1 MKKRISFYLLFTSL
15 FFLFSFSAK
24 GGDFGKSDSPLPPAY
39 LTALNEQDKK
49 VPLYWFEPGSEPQVI
64 SYDNGAKKLGVFADV
79 GWFDNCLAVR
89 ITPPTAPFLL
99 LKSKVFISYQGAT
112 SDPSYNYKQPFFITI
127 NKDSSGIPGSP
138 LTPLILA
145 QAKSDSTLGKPG
157 EWVEIEHNLLMLEQK
172 DFWIL
177 FHWKEDSPLSPLV
190 GVDSL
195 PNCGRSYWGWRKN
208 GYWEW
213 FPRDANNLMIG
224 AVIVANDT
232 VPLGLDLKVYSQ
244 PSTSADSFRIY
255 RAEKP
260 DGLGS
265 SDNRLVRLNPTD
277 FNYIDESV
285 ENGKTYYYQISAWYD
300 DQESDTSNE
309 CSATP
314 QKGAELWENKDSVV
328 IGLKPDQSKV
338 ENLILKNIGGIPLKF
353 QARINMLLDS
363 SFGGTDDFGYIWTD
377 SDKKSELDFSW
388 IDIQG
393 RDSVISKNG
402 DDNQN
407 YGPIPLGFSFPFY
420 GDTFNSLFI
429 NTNGWI
435 SFTNPRIDFVNKSL
449 PSSTGPFNLIALFWD
464 DLIIRDGS
472 EIKVFSSSDSF
483 VVSFEKLEHWI
494 FLGNYSFQGILT
506 KNGKISLRYKEMGDN
521 THSSTIGMQNED
533 ASLFLPIVYNQNY
546 VHDSLRIDI
555 APSWIDIVPGADSI
569 RANDS
574 LVLSL
579 ILDSKLLNLGI
590 YRADLIIEGED
601 KNHNLNPLTIPV
613 VLTVDALTWMS
624 EDEKQSIIESFSL
637 LQNYPNPFNPATTI
651 PFTVHGKRKTE
662 NSPVR
667 TTQSLVNSSE
677 LIVNSPLHTTLT
689 IYNVLGQR
697 VRTLV
702 DEDKLP
708 VEYKVIWDG
717 KDGAG
722 KDVASGIYFYRL
734 KVGDYAETK
743 RMVLLK

>member
-1 MKKRISFYLLFTSL
+1 M
-15 FFLFSFSAK
+15 
-24 GGDFGKSDSPLPPAY
+24 
-39 LTALNEQDKK
+39 
-49 VPLYWFEPGSEPQVI
+49 YWFEPGSEPQQI
-64 SYDNGAKKLGVFADV
+64 FYDNGTKQIGVYTNV
-79 GWFDNCLAVR
+79 EWFDNCLAVR

-99 LKSKVFISYQGAT
+99 LKSKVFISYQGAP
-112 SDPSYNYKQPFFITI
+112 SDSSYNYKESFYITI
-127 NKDSSGIPGSP
+127 NKDSSGIPGKP

-177 FHWKEDSPLSPLV
+177 FHWKEGSPLSPLV

-195 PNCGRSYWGWRKN
+195 PNCGRSYWGWKKN

-213 FPRDANNLMIG
+213 THLQTYNLMIG
-224 AVIVANDT
+224 AVIVANNT
-232 VPLGLDLKVYSQ
+232 IPLGLDLKVYSQ

-260 DGLGS
+260 GGLGS
-265 SDNRLVRLNPTD
+265 SDNRLVRLNPSD
-277 FNYIDESV
+277 FNYIDASV
-285 ENGKTYYYQISAWYD
+285 ENGKTYYYKISAWYGT
-300 DQESDTSNE
+300 QESDTSNQVW
-309 CSATP
+309 ATP
-314 QKGAELWENKDSVV
+314 QKEGELWENNGSVLV
-328 IGLKPDQSKV
+328 ALRPDEKKV
-338 ENLILKNIGGIPLKF
+338 VNLILKNIGSIPIKF
-353 QARINMLLDS
+353 QTKINMFLDS
-363 SFGGTDDFGYIWTD
+363 SSGGTDDFGYVWTD
-377 SDKKSELDFSW
+377 SDKKSDLDFSW

-393 RDSVISKNG
+393 RDSVISKNE
-402 DDNQN
+402 DNDTV
-407 YGPIPLGFSFPFY
+407 YGPIHLGFSFPFY
-420 GDTFNSLFI
+420 EGMFDSLFI

-435 SFTNPRIDFVNKSL
+435 SFTNPRIDFINKPL

-494 FLGNYSFQGILT
+494 FLGSYSFQGILT
-506 KNGKISLRYKEMGDN
+506 KDGKISLRYKEMGDN

-555 APSWIDIVPGADSI
+555 IPSWIEVAPRVDSI
-569 RANDS
+569 LANDS

-579 ILDSKLLNLGI
+579 IFDSKLLNTGI

-601 KNHNLNPLTIPV
+601 KNHSLSPINIPV
-613 VLTVDALTWMS
+613 VLTVDTLTGVG
-624 EDEKQSIIESFSL
+624 EGEKQEVIETFSL
-637 LQNYPNPFNPATTI
+637 SQNYPNPFNPATTI

-697 VRTLV
+697 VKTLV
-702 DEDKLP
+702 DGEKLLG
-708 VEYKVIWDG
+708 EYEVIWDG
-717 KDGAG
+717 KDEAG

-734 KVGDYAETK
+734 KVRGYIETK
-743 RMVLLK
+743 RMLLLK

>member
-15 FFLFSFSAK
+15 FFLFSFLAK
-24 GGDFGKSDSPLPPAY
+24 GGDFGKSKSLLPPAY

-49 VPLYWFEPGSEPQVI
+49 VPLYWFEPGSEPQQI
-64 SYDNGAKKLGVFADV
+64 FYDNGTKQIGVYANV
-79 GWFDNCLAVR
+79 EWFDNCLAVR

-99 LKSKVFISYQGAT
+99 LKSKVFISYQGAP
-112 SDPSYNYKQPFFITI
+112 SDSSYNYKQPFFVSI
-127 NKDSSGIPGSP
+127 NKDSSGMPGSP

-177 FHWKEDSPLSPLV
+177 FHWKEGSPLSPLV

-213 FPRDANNLMIG
+213 FPRYANNLMIR
-224 AVIVANDT
+224 AVIVAN
-232 VPLGLDLKVYSQ
+232 GMGSSSSNLKMYSHQ
-244 PSTSADSFRIY
+244 SIPVDSFRIY

-260 DGLGS
+260 GGLGS
-265 SDNRLVRLNPTD
+265 SGNFLVRLNPTD

-309 CSATP
+309 VSATP
-314 QKGAELWENKDSVV
+314 LKAGELWENKDSVTV
-328 IGLKPDQSKV
+328 FLKPNENKV

-353 QARINMLLDS
+353 QTKINMLLDS
-363 SFGGTDDFGYIWTD
+363 SFGGTDDFGYVWTD
-377 SDKKSELDFSW
+377 SDKKSDLDFSW
-388 IDIQG
+388 ISLQG

-420 GDTFNSLFI
+420 GDTFNSLYI

-435 SFTNPRIDFVNKSL
+435 SFTHLKLGDVNESL
-449 PSSTGPFNLIALFWD
+449 PSPTGPFNLIAIFWD
-464 DLIIRDGS
+464 DFVVTDSSKISI
-472 EIKVFSSSDSF
+472 FSNSDSF
-483 VVSFEKLEHWI
+483 IVKYEKMAR
-494 FLGNYSFQGILT
+494 YSIGGSYTFQGVVT
-506 KNGKISLRYKEMGDN
+506 KEGKITFQYLSLYNQLNSHTVG
-521 THSSTIGMQNED
+521 IQNED
-533 ASLFLPIVYNQNY
+533 ASLFLSIVYNQNY

-555 APSWIDIVPGADSI
+555 IPSWVEVAPSADSI
-569 RANDS
+569 LPNDT
-574 LVLSL
+574 LALSL
-579 ILDSKLLNLGI
+579 SFDSKLLNLGI
-590 YRADLIIEGED
+590 YRANLIIEGED
-601 KNHNLNPLTIPV
+601 KNHNLSPLNIPV
-613 VLTVDALTWMS
+613 VLTVDILTGVV
-624 EDEKQSIIESFSL
+624 EGERKDIIETFSL
-637 LQNYPNPFNPATTI
+637 SQNYPNPFNPTTAI
-651 PFTVHGKRKTE
+651 PFHISCKLHDA
-662 NSPVR
+662 SC
-667 TTQSLVNSSE
+667 TTPS
-677 LIVNSPLHTTLT
+677 HTTLT